1 MVIKLAKLF
10 YQGHGSFRIIAN
22 SKTVIYVDPYVGE
35 GYDIPAD
42 LILITHEYLDHT
54 KVELITQKE
63 NCKVLRAESMLINGE
78 YKCVKIENIE
88 IESVP
93 AYNKNHDKN
102 KCVGYVIKVDDVKIY
117 AAGDTSTTEYME
129 TNLSKENLDYALLPS
144 DGVYNMD
151 AKEAEKCAEIIRAKH
166 AIPIHTKPG
175 ELFDIQ
181 VAEKFCPAN
190 RLILKPGEE
199 IDLR

>member
-1 MVIKLAKLF
+1 MVVKLAKLF
-10 YQGHGSFRIIAN
+10 YQGHGSFRIVTD
-22 SKTVIYVDPYVGE
+22 SKMVIYVDPYAGE
-35 GYDIPAD
+35 GYNLPAD
-42 LILITHEYLDHT
+42 IILITHEHMDHA

-78 YKCVKIENIE
+78 YKRIQIENIE

-93 AYNKNHDKN
+93 AYNKNHDIN
-102 KCVGYVIKVDDVKIY
+102 KCVGYVIKVDGVKIY
-117 AAGDTSTTEYME
+117 AAGDTSTTEYMK

-144 DGVYNMD
+144 DGFYNMD
-151 AKEAEKCAEIIRAKH
+151 VKEAEKCAEVIGTKH

-175 ELFDIQ
+175 ELFDMQ

-190 RLILKPGEE
+190 RLLIKPGEE
-199 IDLR
+199 INLR

>member
-1 MVIKLAKLF
+1 MVKLAKLL
-10 YQGHGSFRIIAN
+10 YQGHGSFRIVTD
-22 SKTVIYVDPYVGE
+22 SKIVIYVDPYAGE
-35 GYDIPAD
+35 GYNLPAD
-42 LILITHEYLDHT
+42 IILITHEHMDHA

-78 YKCVKIENIE
+78 YKRVQIENIE

-102 KCVGYVIKVDDVKIY
+102 KCVGYVIKVDGVKIY
-117 AAGDTSTTEYME
+117 AAGDTSTTEYMK

-144 DGVYNMD
+144 DGFYNMD
-151 AKEAEKCAEIIRAKH
+151 VKEAEKCAEIIGAKY
-166 AIPIHTKPG
+166 AIPIHMKPG

-190 RLILKPGEE
+190 RLIIKPGEE
-199 IDLR
+199 INLR